1 MNESLLKR
9 DRDRKIG
16 RKYVDKVSECAIER
30 KRKTEWCVCKKRIE
44 KRERESLFKKQTS
57 RGS

>member
-9 DRDRKIG
+9 DRERDRKIG

-30 KRKTEWCVCKKRIE
+30 KRKTERCVCKKRI
-44 KRERESLFKKQTS
+44 
-57 RGS
+57 

>member
-1 MNESLLKR
+1 MNERLLKR

-30 KRKTEWCVCKKRIE
+30 KRKTEWCVCKKRI
-44 KRERESLFKKQTS
+44 
-57 RGS
+57 